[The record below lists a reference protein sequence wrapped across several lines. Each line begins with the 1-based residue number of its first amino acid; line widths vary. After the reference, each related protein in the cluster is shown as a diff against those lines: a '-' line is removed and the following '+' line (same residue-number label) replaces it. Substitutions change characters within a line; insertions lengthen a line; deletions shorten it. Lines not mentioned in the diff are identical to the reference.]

1 MIGVGMFLFVLHFN
15 IAYNYLRTTAQQL
28 KLGITLEAGA
38 SAEAMVRYCVSM
50 YMCCVCMYALE
61 VHVCGDL
68 KLTSLCLPGLVSTLF
83 IETGS
88 FSEPPG
94 DGSSTLASRAS
105 QFALG
110 SLLRLVL
117 QVDHHN
123 YPTFTL
129 FLEI

>member
-1 MIGVGMFLFVLHFN
+1 MHAHLCD
-15 IAYNYLRTTAQQL
+15 A
-28 KLGITLEAGA
+28 GIFPPSLE
-38 SAEAMVRYCVSM
+38 SLSM
-50 YMCCVCMYALE
+50 
-61 VHVCGDL
+61 
-68 KLTSLCLPGLVSTLF
+68 TSV
-83 IETGS
+83 
-88 FSEPPG
+88 
-94 DGSSTLASRAS
+94 AS

>member
-1 MIGVGMFLFVLHFN
+1 
-15 IAYNYLRTTAQQL
+15 
-28 KLGITLEAGA
+28 
-38 SAEAMVRYCVSM
+38 M

-110 SLLRLVL
+110 FPVSAFQVL
-117 QVDHHN
+117 ILHTATM
-123 YPTFTL
+123 PASTL
-129 FLEI
+129 SHT